1 VAVPRR
7 ARRRAA
13 RFWTYVVAA
22 LRAVE
27 PEVGADAHALLDAGQ
42 FDPDVVL
49 ATLLNDLQALGH
61 DLVLVID
68 DYHLIESAPIH
79 ETMTFLVEH
88 LPANVGLVLVS
99 RSCCCRA
106 SGRCSAC
113 TTRCP
118 SPPRS

>member
-1 VAVPRR
+1 MTTGGDAVLPLLATKLHAPRRRQGVVARATAVDPRVRARRVREEHARRGAVRRRRDDRVAVPRR

-49 ATLLNDLQALGH
+49 AALLNDLQAL
-61 DLVLVID
+61 
-68 DYHLIESAPIH
+68 
-79 ETMTFLVEH
+79 
-88 LPANVGLVLVS
+88 
-99 RSCCCRA
+99 
-106 SGRCSAC
+106 
-113 TTRCP
+113 
-118 SPPRS
+118 